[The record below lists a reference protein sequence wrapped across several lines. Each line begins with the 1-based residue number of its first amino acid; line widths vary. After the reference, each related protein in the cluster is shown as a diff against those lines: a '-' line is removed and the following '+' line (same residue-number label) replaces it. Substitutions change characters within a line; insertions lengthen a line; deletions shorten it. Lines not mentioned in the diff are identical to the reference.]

1 MFTTVRYFIKTSIIF
16 LVLGILTGL
25 FMSFTKYIAESSY
38 TQELISAHTHIILVG
53 SVMMMIMGVALW
65 FFPRAEKDDKK
76 YNPDLIL
83 VTYWM
88 MTIATAMRFVTQIIG
103 AYYYLPWVNVSI
115 VVFSSFQVLAM
126 ILFFYSMWGRIRA
139 VGSQYREAKGKKFGT
154 LMQNWRITGVDPS
167 EEMIKLSRAKVI
179 EHNLND
185 RVLLHHGFVDSLPEG
200 EQYDFSTLIFV
211 LRFIQKAEDQKSLF
225 SAIAK
230 RLKPGGK
237 FIIIDQYGEN
247 DNAEFKTML
256 NSWKSFMKFS
266 GSPMELVNKISQQA
280 SEKSFINEQQLQEA
294 LSEAGFEKIKCI
306 YKSLIHGGWIA
317 QKRF

>member
-1 MFTTVRYFIKTSIIF
+1 MQENESAVSFNIKNAAAYDELACKAVFGYDQLFVMALSLFAEDNIDNANV
-16 LVLGILTGL
+16 LV
-25 FMSFTKYIAESSY
+25 
-38 TQELISAHTHIILVG
+38 VG
-53 SVMMMIMGVALW
+53 SGTGMEL
-65 FFPRAEKDDKK
+65 K
-76 YNPDLIL
+76 
-83 VTYWM
+83 T
-88 MTIATAMRFVTQIIG
+88 
-103 AYYYLPWVNVSI
+103 
-115 VVFSSFQVLAM
+115 
-126 ILFFYSMWGRIRA
+126 
-139 VGSQYREAKGKKFGT
+139 FGT

-200 EQYDFSTLIFV
+200 EQYEFATLIFV

-225 SAIAK
+225 STIAK

-237 FIIIDQYGEN
+237 FIIIDQYGDTDTE
-247 DNAEFKTML
+247 EFKTMF

-266 GSPMELVNKISQQA
+266 GSPMELVKKISQQA